1 VISPGRNSRVCVLRH
16 LLARI
21 KERWGEADPEIRDMY
36 HAIRARINFERRTE
50 LVSEATSPA
59 AMVEPHQN
67 FQPGAD
73 TLLAVAEPMAE
84 QRPLQAEELQPPAI
98 RNSPPSTDVRHEMMP
113 ALVRN
118 NQEPTAERPASMP
131 KSPVPIGRRETAP
144 SAPESPGTNGVE
156 QIAVDLRQKDEPL
169 EGETSLEQKTPSL
182 ELMRMQDPDQV
193 LERLDEANAALDAA
207 NTLEEV
213 KQIADVAAAAHLYA
227 KRANRGKEA
236 ENKAAC
242 YVCRALFKL
251 GTMMPANR
259 AAGKL
264 QKQGRPKK
272 KGPKPHLF

>member
-1 VISPGRNSRVCVLRH
+1 
-16 LLARI
+16 
-21 KERWGEADPEIRDMY
+21 
-36 HAIRARINFERRTE
+36 
-50 LVSEATSPA
+50 
-59 AMVEPHQN
+59 
-67 FQPGAD
+67 
-73 TLLAVAEPMAE
+73 
-84 QRPLQAEELQPPAI
+84 
-98 RNSPPSTDVRHEMMP
+98 
-113 ALVRN
+113 
-118 NQEPTAERPASMP
+118 
-131 KSPVPIGRRETAP
+131 
-144 SAPESPGTNGVE
+144 
-156 QIAVDLRQKDEPL
+156 
-169 EGETSLEQKTPSL
+169 
-182 ELMRMQDPDQV
+182 MRMQDPDQV

-213 KQIADVAAAAHLYA
+213 KQIADVAATAHLYA